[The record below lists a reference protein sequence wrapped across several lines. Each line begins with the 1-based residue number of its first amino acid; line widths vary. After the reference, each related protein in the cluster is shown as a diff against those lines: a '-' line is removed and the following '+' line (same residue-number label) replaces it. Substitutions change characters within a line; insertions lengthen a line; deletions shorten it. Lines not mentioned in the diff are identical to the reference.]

1 MVTKMGCENAVTHH
15 ALHSLAP
22 TDTRQHHRMADSPK
36 KGEKS
41 PKKTPKKDA
50 DTADEDEETVPDG
63 LGSLKREKT
72 FAAFEITDAGPKEG
86 AKPPARLLASQDKKK
101 KGSVAKEDV
110 DSKLTAAEERR
121 KVRLH
126 VGCLEI
132 SHRFML
138 TEWICPSRTCS
149 LCSRCHRACMRW
161 IVS

>member
-1 MVTKMGCENAVTHH
+1 MTYQPIALRGCSNGVRKRGQASR
-15 ALHSLAP
+15 SLP
-22 TDTRQHHRMADSPK
+22 LTCSHTSTSSDSPK

-41 PKKTPKKDA
+41 SQKTPKKDA
-50 DTADEDEETVPDG
+50 DTVDDDEETVPEG

-101 KGSVAKEDV
+101 GSVAKEDV

-132 SHRFML
+132 SCCFMRSENRSDL
-138 TEWICPSRTCS
+138 THKLDILT
-149 LCSRCHRACMRW
+149 L
-161 IVS
+161 